1 MCFGIRPVG
10 GRLKWFGGRLKRF
23 DECEGRL
30 KIRFKVFQ
38 TAFCFPAGLQQ
49 IRQCRRRCDAVVERP
64 CFGLVFGGDIA
75 PVGKYGFHARVASG
89 LHVAF
94 GVADVNRVLRVGMDL
109 FARIQHGFDA
119 GFGFAA
125 GVAADDDGG
134 RDGEA
139 EFGDEFVGEA
149 HGFVGDDAPFDAAS
163 VEFGNHFVHA
173 VEQLGFVGITE
184 AVCFKALLPPCCEIR
199 MFGSH
204 ADADFQQ
211 AGYAVAGIRAD
222 FRDAFFGQVVA
233 AQYGVE
239 CAAEV

>member
-1 MCFGIRPVG
+1 M
-10 GRLKWFGGRLKRF
+10 
-23 DECEGRL
+23 
-30 KIRFKVFQ
+30 
-38 TAFCFPAGLQQ
+38 
-49 IRQCRRRCDAVVERP
+49 VEQP

-75 PVGKYGFHARVASG
+75 PVGKYGFHACVASG

-134 RDGEA
+134 RDDEA

-173 VEQLGFVGITE
+173 VEQRGFVGIAK
-184 AVCFKALLPPCCEIR
+184 AVCFKAFLPPCCEIR

-222 FRDAFFGQVVA
+222 FRDAFFGQVMA

-239 CAAEV
+239 CATQIKGGVGERAVEVEQYGLYHVFSFGGGRLKGFQTALLV